1 MRTEFHLQIG
11 TFNPIH
17 GFLNFFE
24 KSQISMSSSTRKDYI
39 YAYRGLYRALLHAVQ
54 YAKPARYMGRN
65 MLREEFRKGDP
76 ATFDLARINNT
87 IKFLDLATKET
98 GLEHKLVKNLLRV
111 KYERGVQW
119 KEYINLQSHNVDCN
133 TNLSPGNLGRRLPCS
148 NI

>member
-1 MRTEFHLQIG
+1 
-11 TFNPIH
+11 
-17 GFLNFFE
+17 
-24 KSQISMSSSTRKDYI
+24 MSSYTRKDYV
-39 YAYRGLYRALLHAVQ
+39 YAYRDLYRALLHAVQ

-87 IKFLDLATKET
+87 IKFLNLATKET

-119 KEYINLQSHNVDCN
+119 KEQLKEKAPMQKYLRHNSMTHYDKTIEMLNESMGLC
-133 TNLSPGNLGRRLPCS
+133 LR
-148 NI
+148 